1 MKLIVFLVVFYSVAS
16 SVHAKTLILAYESK
30 PNPPYYY
37 GDGPHL
43 ESDTP
48 GVTIEVLHR
57 VAERFDI
64 EFKFKR
70 MTWVRVL
77 DAVRAN
83 QVDGI
88 FHGSFKPERM
98 KIGVYPMLDSQP
110 DPTRQ
115 IMSQSYYLYKRKGAP
130 IEWDGSK
137 FHQITGPI
145 GITRGYSI
153 TYDLTAMGIEYEES
167 VSQYVGLKKLQVDRV
182 AGMVDLEGITDPK
195 LQLYQDE
202 FTDVIKVSPPVK
214 SKPYYLIF
222 SHQFYSE
229 NTELAEAIWQ
239 EIKAIRSSEEYGN
252 ISKKYLR
259 D

>member
-1 MKLIVFLVVFYSVAS
+1 MRLIVFLLVFHSMVTQVY
-16 SVHAKTLILAYESK
+16 AKTFILAYESK
-30 PNPPYYY
+30 SNPPYYF

-43 ESDTP
+43 ESETP

-57 VAERFDI
+57 VAERLNI
-64 EFKFKR
+64 EFKFER

-77 DAVRAN
+77 EAARAN
-83 QVDGI
+83 RVDGI

-98 KIGVYPMLDSQP
+98 KLGVYPMTENQP

-115 IMSQSYYLYKRKGAP
+115 IMSQSYYLYKKKGAP
-130 IEWDGSK
+130 IEWDGNK

-145 GITRGYSI
+145 GITHGYSI
-153 TYDLTAMGIEYEES
+153 TYDLTEMGIEYEES
-167 VSQYVGLKKLQVDRV
+167 ASQYIGLKKLQVDRV

-195 LQLYQDE
+195 LQLHKHE
-202 FTDVIKVSPPVK
+202 FTDIVKVSPPVK

-239 EIKAIRSSEEYGN
+239 EIKAIRSSDEYGN